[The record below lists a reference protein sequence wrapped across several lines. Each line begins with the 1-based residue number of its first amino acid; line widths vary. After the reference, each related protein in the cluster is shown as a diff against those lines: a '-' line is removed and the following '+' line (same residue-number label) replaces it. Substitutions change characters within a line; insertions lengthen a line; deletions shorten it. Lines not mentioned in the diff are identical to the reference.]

1 MQPHQQVEPE
11 FAAFVGIDW
20 ADREHA
26 WALEVSG
33 AGKRE
38 KGKLEQNPESIEAW
52 AAELAARFAG
62 RPIAVSLEQ
71 ARGALIYAL
80 SKYSHLVL
88 YPIHPKTSSAY
99 REAMFPSGS
108 KNDPVDADL
117 LLDLVIHHRKRLRPL
132 QPDTEITRKLQL
144 LVEKRRQLVDQ
155 RTAQTNRIS
164 DLLKVYFPQILNWFD
179 AVGAPIAQ
187 AFLERWPTVEK
198 AQAES
203 SEILRQFFYQHHSR
217 SPERIQ
223 ERLAEIQK
231 AKAPIQDPAIVEP
244 MQLVTQALLRVVQ
257 AFREGIAVLDQAIE
271 KTFAMHPDAP
281 IFKSFPGAGPA
292 LAPRLLASFGS
303 QRDRY
308 GSAAEILAYS
318 GIAPVMA
325 RSGETQH
332 WTHFRW
338 ACPKFLRQSFHEYA
352 EHSMAKC
359 DWAKAFYQRQR
370 KRLGRH
376 AALRSLAFKWVR
388 ILFRCWQSATPYQ
401 KEVYRRACE
410 NRAQPTKPQAAQPRH
425 HQTPRMHPFLAHL
438 EPVIGTTSTA
448 QYYFQ
453 TIAGFSKFVVK

>member
-33 AGKRE
+33 SGKRE
-38 KGKLEQNPESIEAW
+38 KGKLEQSPESIEAW

-144 LVEKRRQLVDQ
+144 LVDQ

-164 DLLKVYFPQILNWFD
+164 DLLKVYFPQTLNWFD
-179 AVGAPIAQ
+179 SLSAPIVQ

-198 AQAES
+198 AQA
-203 SEILRQFFYQHHSR
+203 
-217 SPERIQ
+217 
-223 ERLAEIQK
+223 
-231 AKAPIQDPAIVEP
+231 
-244 MQLVTQALLRVVQ
+244 
-257 AFREGIAVLDQAIE
+257 
-271 KTFAMHPDAP
+271 
-281 IFKSFPGAGPA
+281 
-292 LAPRLLASFGS
+292 
-303 QRDRY
+303 
-308 GSAAEILAYS
+308 
-318 GIAPVMA
+318 
-325 RSGETQH
+325 
-332 WTHFRW
+332 
-338 ACPKFLRQSFHEYA
+338 
-352 EHSMAKC
+352 
-359 DWAKAFYQRQR
+359 
-370 KRLGRH
+370 
-376 AALRSLAFKWVR
+376 
-388 ILFRCWQSATPYQ
+388 
-401 KEVYRRACE
+401 
-410 NRAQPTKPQAAQPRH
+410 
-425 HQTPRMHPFLAHL
+425 
-438 EPVIGTTSTA
+438 
-448 QYYFQ
+448 
-453 TIAGFSKFVVK
+453 